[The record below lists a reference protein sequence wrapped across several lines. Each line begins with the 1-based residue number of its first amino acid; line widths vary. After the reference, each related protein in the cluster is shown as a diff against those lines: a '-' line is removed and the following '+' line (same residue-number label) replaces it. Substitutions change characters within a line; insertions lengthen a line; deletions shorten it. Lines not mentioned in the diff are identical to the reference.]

1 VRVIS
6 GSAKGRKLRSV
17 PGEGTRPITERVKA
31 ALFNI
36 LAADV
41 EDTRWLDL
49 FGGTGSVGIEAL
61 SRGAAHVVFTDNAYK
76 AVETLRRNLNEMGLT
91 ERATVIKGDAFRYL
105 RQIDPATAFDYIYV
119 APPQY
124 KDLWATALLA
134 LDDKPL
140 LAPDGWV
147 IVQIFP
153 KEHRELPL
161 KRLVHVRERHYGSTA
176 LHFYALGE
184 ASAAEATPAA
194 AEQDELSTGDE
205 TPEEH

>member
-1 VRVIS
+1 MP
-6 GSAKGRKLRSV
+6 L
-17 PGEGTRPITERVKA
+17 
-31 ALFNI
+31 
-36 LAADV
+36 
-41 EDTRWLDL
+41 
-49 FGGTGSVGIEAL
+49 
-61 SRGAAHVVFTDNAYK
+61 H
-76 AVETLRRNLNEMGLT
+76 
-91 ERATVIKGDAFRYL
+91 DAFEELIPIKEQMLEKPCALILCGNSNSEEISIRYL

-153 KEHRELPL
+153 KEYRELPL